1 MPFVSASKT
10 ALIQTNARINLEL
23 IAKHTGAVKIRTMK
37 HEGGW
42 MHMIECDRVK
52 DFESFNS
59 ALSAIEG
66 ELKPR
71 SKCLFRSILDDGGST
86 EGKIILSP
94 SFMQNFKPEE
104 TWKKSPSD
112 KIRKREPDAQTPC
125 KKQALDTISE
135 TVASKDETI
144 KALHIALAAKDELLR
159 TQAVLIQ
166 ALRDGTRFQ

>member
-52 DFESFNS
+52 GFDAFSA
-59 ALSAIEG
+59 ALSAIEN

-71 SKCLFRSILDDGGST
+71 SKCLFRSILDDSGST
-86 EGKIILSP
+86 EGKIVLNP
-94 SFMQNFKPEE
+94 SFIQNFKSEE
-104 TWKKSPSD
+104 IWTR
-112 KIRKREPDAQTPC
+112 ITRKRDHESV
-125 KKQALDTISE
+125 KQPPE
-135 TVASKDETI
+135 KRSKDETI
-144 KALHIALAAKDELLR
+144 KALHIALAAKDKIIS
-159 TQAVLIQ
+159 TQAALIM
-166 ALRDGTRFQ
+166 ALRK